1 MSVQAMEQVLERV
14 MHEPSFRDRIH
25 ESPARALRGYPLTLE
40 ERTVLL
46 ADDARRREARGVNPQ
61 VSRVQVF

>member
-14 MHEPSFRDRIH
+14 LHEPSFRDQIH
-25 ESPARALRGYPLTLE
+25 ESPVRALEGYPLTLE

-46 ADDARRREARGVNPQ
+46 ADDPRKREARGLDPR
-61 VSRVQVF
+61 VSHVHVF